1 MICVEFVQ
9 PLRSAADVDRL
20 KATLKARSVRDWALF
35 VLGVNTG
42 LRVGDL
48 LALRTGE
55 VLAGRGRRVQIA
67 RKLELR
73 ERKTGKARI
82 IPLNDR
88 VRAALGEYLRGRPG
102 LLPEDPLFPSRKRE
116 EGGGMRPIFRQQAWH
131 VLHRAAEE
139 AGLLDRNGRVGS
151 HTMRKTFGYLLYKG
165 GVGVDRIQKMLN
177 HSSPAV
183 TLAYL
188 GITQDELDG
197 YYRQISL

>member
-1 MICVEFVQ
+1 M
-9 PLRSAADVDRL
+9 
-20 KATLKARSVRDWALF
+20 
-35 VLGVNTG
+35 
-42 LRVGDL
+42 
-48 LALRTGE
+48 
-55 VLAGRGRRVQIA
+55 QIA

-151 HTMRKTFGYLLYKG
+151 HTMRKTFALALGLAVVAPAALADSPMFRG
-165 GVGVDRIQKMLN
+165 GPRHAGWPGSGWPARWLRRCPRPGRNRCRKRP
-177 HSSPAV
+177 SPRS
-183 TLAYL
+183 TRRWSP
-188 GITQDELDG
+188 IT
-197 YYRQISL
+197 